1 MFTVFNTALSG
12 LNANS
17 SAIDIVGNN
26 LANLNTTGYKADTV
40 EFQDLMS
47 QQLGASSATNQVGL
61 GVSGAE
67 SVPQF
72 TQGSITQTT
81 GAFDAAI
88 QGNGFFVVSGPNNQL
103 LYTRAGNFTLD
114 PNGQLQT
121 ASGEDVQGWNAVNG
135 VVNPNSA
142 VSNIVVPLNG
152 VTPATAT
159 ANMSATVNLDSSATV
174 GGTDGTYSA
183 PIQVVDA
190 QGGTHTL
197 TVTFT
202 KSSSGSNQW
211 DYAITI
217 PDADLTTPS
226 GGTPLASGTLAF
238 DGTGKLTAPASTDPA
253 IAVKVAGLADGA
265 SDMTI
270 NWNLYDSN
278 GNGLVTQFAQTSG
291 VSATSQDGF
300 QAGQISKVSIS
311 NGGLLV
317 ATYSN
322 GQSATVGQIALA
334 SIENPASMLSV
345 GNNNLQPTVD
355 TSAPAIGAAGSGG
368 RGQIL
373 GQSLEASTVD
383 IATEFANLMAF
394 QQSYQANSR
403 VITTADQ
410 MTQDLIGL
418 IR

>member
-47 QQLGASSATNQVGL
+47 QQLGGSSASNQIGL

-114 PNGQLQT
+114 PTGHLQT
-121 ASGEDVQGWNAVNG
+121 ASGEDVQGWNALTG
-135 VVNPNSA
+135 VVDSNSG
-142 VSNIVVPLNG
+142 VSSIVVPLNG

-159 ANMSATVNLDSSATV
+159 ANMSATVNLDSSATA
-174 GGTDGTYSA
+174 GGTDGTYST
-183 PIQVVDA
+183 PIQVVDS

-197 TVTFT
+197 TATFT
-202 KSSSGSNQW
+202 KSATATNSW
-211 DYAITI
+211 DYTVTI
-217 PDADLTTPS
+217 PDADLTKAS
-226 GGTPLASGTLAF
+226 ATPLAKGTLTF
-238 DGTGKLTAPASTDPA
+238 DGSGKLTTPAAADPP
-253 IAVKVAGLADGA
+253 ISVKIAGLADGA

-270 NWNLYDSN
+270 NWNLYDS
-278 GNGLVTQFAQTSG
+278 GSNGLMTQFAQTSG

-300 QAGQISKVSIS
+300 QAGQISKVAIS
-311 NGGLLV
+311 TGGLLV

-334 SIENPASMLSV
+334 SIENPGSMLSV
-345 GNNNLQPTVD
+345 GNNNLQPTVS

-368 RGQIL
+368 RGQIM

>member
-1 MFTVFNTALSG
+1 MS
-12 LNANS
+12 NA
-17 SAIDIVGNN
+17 
-26 LANLNTTGYKADTV
+26 
-40 EFQDLMS
+40 Q
-47 QQLGASSATNQVGL
+47 
-61 GVSGAE
+61 
-67 SVPQF
+67 SVTQY

-81 GAFDAAI
+81 GSFDAAI

-114 PNGQLQT
+114 TSGHLQT
-121 ASGEDVQGWNAVNG
+121 ASGENVQGWNAKEG
-135 VVNPNSA
+135 VVNPNAA
-142 VSNIVVPLNG
+142 VSDIVVPLNG

-159 ANMSATVNLDSSATV
+159 AKMSVDVNLNAAATA
-174 GGTDGTYSA
+174 GGRDGTYSA

-202 KSSSGSNQW
+202 KSATASNQW
-211 DYAITI
+211 DYSVTI

-226 GGTPLASGTLAF
+226 ATPLATGTLTF
-238 DGTGKLTAPASTDPA
+238 DGTGKLSAPVATDPP
-253 IAVKVAGLADGA
+253 IPVKIAGLADGA
-265 SDMTI
+265 SDMSI
-270 NWNLYDSN
+270 DWSLYDKS
-278 GNGLVTQFAQTSG
+278 GNGLLTQFAQTSG

-300 QAGQISKVSIS
+300 QAGQISKVSIA
-311 NGGLLV
+311 NGGLVV

-322 GQSATVGQIALA
+322 GQSATVGQIGLA
-334 SIENPASMLSV
+334 SIENPASMISV
-345 GNNNLQPTVD
+345 GNNNLQATVN
-355 TSAPAIGAAGSGG
+355 TSAPAIGAAGSSG
-368 RGQIL
+368 RGQIM

-403 VITTADQ
+403 VITTANQ
-410 MTQDLIGL
+410 MTQDLISL

>member
-47 QQLGASSATNQVGL
+47 QQLGTSAADGQVGL
-61 GVSGAE
+61 GVGAAN
-67 SVPQF
+67 SVKQF

-81 GAFDAAI
+81 GSFDAAI
-88 QGNGFFVVSGPNNQL
+88 QGNGFFVIEGANQQL

-114 PNGQLQT
+114 PTGHLQT
-121 ASGEDVQGWNAVNG
+121 ATGENVQGWNAVAG
-135 VVNPNSA
+135 AVNSNST
-142 VSNIVVPLNG
+142 VSDIVVPLNG

-159 ANMSATVNLDSSATV
+159 ANMSATVNLNAGGTM

-202 KSSSGSNQW
+202 KSASNAW
-211 DYAITI
+211 DYSITI
-217 PDADLTTPS
+217 PDADLKTAS
-226 GGTPLASGTLAF
+226 ATPLAKGTLTF
-238 DGTGKLTAPASTDPA
+238 DGTGQLSDPPVKTGS
-253 IAVKVAGLADGA
+253 IAVKIAGLADGA
-265 SDMTI
+265 SDMTV
-270 NWNLYDSN
+270 NWNLYNSS
-278 GNGLVTQFAQTSG
+278 GGALVTQFAQSSG
-291 VSATSQDGF
+291 VSATSQDGTP
-300 QAGQISKVSIS
+300 AGQITKVGIS
-311 NGGLLV
+311 DGGLLV

-322 GQSATVGQIALA
+322 GQSATVGQLALA
-334 SIENPASMLSV
+334 SIENPGSLLAV
-345 GNNNLQPTVD
+345 GDNNLQPTAA
-355 TSAPAIGAAGSGG
+355 TSAPAIGASNSGG
-368 RGQIL
+368 RGQIV
-373 GQSLEASTVD
+373 GQSLESSTVD
-383 IATEFANLMAF
+383 IATEFTNLITF
-394 QQSYQANSR
+394 QRSYQADSR

>member
-1 MFTVFNTALSG
+1 MFSVFNTALSG

-17 SAIDIVGNN
+17 TAIDIVGNN
-26 LANLNTTGYKADTV
+26 LANLNTTGYKADSV

-47 QQLGASSATNQVGL
+47 QELDGASTTSQVGL
-61 GVSGAE
+61 GVGAAE

-72 TQGSITQTT
+72 TQGSVTQT
-81 GAFDAAI
+81 GGSYDAAI
-88 QGNGFFVVSGPNNQL
+88 QGNGFFMVNTPSGQS
-103 LYTRAGNFTLD
+103 LYTRDGSFTLD

-121 ASGEDVQGWNAVNG
+121 ATGQDVQGWNAVNG

-142 VSNIVVPLNG
+142 VSDIVVPLNG

-159 ANMSATVNLDSSATV
+159 ANMSATVNLDATATA
-174 GGTDGTYSA
+174 GSTDGTYAA
-183 PIQVVDA
+183 PIQVVDSL
-190 QGGTHTL
+190 GCTHTL

-202 KSSSGSNQW
+202 KTASNQW
-211 DYAITI
+211 NYAITI
-217 PDADLTTPS
+217 PDADLTTPT
-226 GGTPLASGTLAF
+226 GGTPLASGSLTF
-238 DGTGKLTAPASTDPA
+238 DGNGNLTSPAATDPP
-253 IAVKVAGLADGA
+253 IAVAIPGLVDGA
-265 SDMTI
+265 SEPTTI
-270 NWNLYDSN
+270 NWNLYNSS
-278 GNGLVTQFAQTSG
+278 GTCLVTQFAQTSG
-291 VSATSQDGF
+291 VSATTQDGF
-300 QAGQISKVSIS
+300 QAGQISNVAIS

-345 GNNNLQPTVD
+345 GNNNLQPTAD
-355 TSAPAIGAAGSGG
+355 TSAPAIGAANSGG

-383 IATEFANLMAF
+383 IATEFANLMAY

-410 MTQDLIGL
+410 MMQDLIGL

>member
-17 SAIDIVGNN
+17 TAIDIVGNN

-47 QQLGASSATNQVGL
+47 QQLGTTSAQVGL
-61 GVSGAE
+61 GVAGAQ
-67 SVPQF
+67 SVRQF
-72 TQGSITQTT
+72 AQGSITQTT
-81 GAFDAAI
+81 GAYDAAI
-88 QGNGFFVVSGPNNQL
+88 QGNGFFVVHAADGQT
-103 LYTRAGNFTLD
+103 LYTRAGDFTLS
-114 PNGQLQT
+114 PTGRLQT
-121 ASGEDVQGWNAVNG
+121 ATGENVQGWNAVG
-135 VVNPNSA
+135 GLVNPNST
-142 VSNIVVPLNG
+142 VGDIVVPISG

-159 ANMSATVNLDSSATV
+159 ANMSATVNLNAGGTV

-183 PIQVVDA
+183 PVQVVDA

-197 TVTFT
+197 TMTFT
-202 KSSSGSNQW
+202 KSDSNKW

-217 PDADLTTPS
+217 PDADLKTS
-226 GGTPLASGTLAF
+226 SATPLATGTLTF
-238 DGTGKLTAPASTDPA
+238 DGTGQLTTPAATDPPVSVS
-253 IAVKVAGLADGA
+253 ITGLADGA
-265 SDMTI
+265 PDMKI
-270 NWNLYDSN
+270 NWNLFDS
-278 GNGLVTQFAQTSG
+278 GGTGLVTQFTQANG
-291 VSATSQDGF
+291 VSATSQDGVA
-300 QAGQISKVSIS
+300 AGQITKVGIS

-334 SIENPASMLSV
+334 TIENPGSMLAI
-345 GNNNLQPTVD
+345 GNNNLQPTAS
-355 TSAPAIGAAGSGG
+355 TSAPAIGASGTSG
-368 RGQIL
+368 RGEIV
-373 GQSLEASTVD
+373 GQSLEGSTVD
-383 IATEFANLMAF
+383 IATEFTNLLTF
-394 QQSYQANSR
+394 QRSYQANSR

>member
-47 QQLGASSATNQVGL
+47 QQLGGSSASNQIGL

-67 SVPQF
+67 SVRQF

-81 GAFDAAI
+81 GSFDAAI
-88 QGNGFFVVSGPNNQL
+88 QGNGFFVVSGPNDQL

-114 PNGQLQT
+114 STGHLQT
-121 ASGEDVQGWNAVNG
+121 ANGENVQGWNAQGG

-142 VSNIVVPLNG
+142 VSAIVVPLNG
-152 VTPATAT
+152 ATPATAT
-159 ANMSATVNLDSSATV
+159 ANMSATVNLNASAAV
-174 GGTDGTYSA
+174 GGTAGTYST

-197 TVTFT
+197 TMTFT
-202 KSSSGSNQW
+202 KTDANKW
-211 DYAITI
+211 DYAITV
-217 PDADLTTPS
+217 PDADLKTPS
-226 GGTPLASGTLAF
+226 ATPLAKGTLTF
-238 DGTGKLTAPASTDPA
+238 DGTGRLSDPP
-253 IAVKVAGLADGA
+253 VATGSVPVTITGLADGA
-265 SDMTI
+265 ADMSI
-270 NWNLYDSN
+270 NWNLYGSS
-278 GNGLVTQFAQTSG
+278 GSGVVTQFAQTSG

-300 QAGQISKVSIS
+300 QAGQITNVAIS

-334 SIENPASMLSV
+334 SIENPESMLSV
-345 GNNNLQPTVD
+345 GNNNLQPTAG
-355 TSAPAIGAAGSGG
+355 TSTPAIGTAGSGG

>member
-12 LNANS
+12 LSANS
-17 SAIDIVGNN
+17 TAIDIVGNN
-26 LANLNTTGYKADTV
+26 LANLNTTGYKADAV

-47 QQLGASSATNQVGL
+47 QQLGTASTGQVGL
-61 GVSGAE
+61 GVGSAE
-67 SVPQF
+67 SVRQF
-72 TQGSITQTT
+72 TQGSVTQTT

-88 QGNGFFVVSGPNNQL
+88 QGSGFFVVRDSSQQL

-114 PNGQLQT
+114 PTGHLQT
-121 ASGEDVQGWNAVNG
+121 ATGENVQGWNAKAG

-142 VSNIVVPLNG
+142 VSDIVVPLNG

-159 ANMSATVNLDSSATV
+159 ANMSATVNLNASGTV
-174 GGTDGTYSA
+174 GGTNGTYSA

-202 KSSSGSNQW
+202 KSDANKW

-217 PDADLTTPS
+217 PDADLKTAS
-226 GGTPLASGTLAF
+226 ATPLVTGTLTF
-238 DGTGKLTAPASTDPA
+238 DGTGQLSDPPVTADP
-253 IAVKVAGLADGA
+253 ISVKVSGLADGA
-265 SDMTI
+265 SDLTV
-270 NWNLYDSN
+270 NWNLYNSS
-278 GNGLVTQFAQTSG
+278 GGALVTQFAQSSG
-291 VSATSQDGF
+291 VSATSQDGTP
-300 QAGQISKVSIS
+300 AGQITKVGIS
-311 NGGLLV
+311 NGGLLM

-334 SIENPASMLSV
+334 SIENPGSLLAV
-345 GNNNLQPTVD
+345 GNNNLQPTAA
-355 TSAPAIGAAGSGG
+355 TSAPAIGAASSGG
-368 RGQIL
+368 RGQIV
-373 GQSLEASTVD
+373 GQSLEGSTVD
-383 IATEFANLMAF
+383 IATEFTNLITF
-394 QQSYQANSR
+394 QRSYQANSR

>member
-26 LANLNTTGYKADTV
+26 LANLNTTGYKTETV

-47 QQLGASSATNQVGL
+47 QQLGGSSASNQIGL

-81 GAFDAAI
+81 GSFDAAI
-88 QGNGFFVVSGPNNQL
+88 QGNGFFVVSGPNDQL

-114 PNGQLQT
+114 PTGHLQT
-121 ASGEDVQGWNAVNG
+121 ASGEDVEGWNAQGG

-142 VSNIVVPLNG
+142 VSDIVVPLNG
-152 VTPATAT
+152 ATPATAS
-159 ANMSATVNLDSSATV
+159 ANMSATVNLNSSAAV
-174 GGTDGTYSA
+174 GGTDGTYST

-202 KSSSGSNQW
+202 KTDANKW

-217 PDADLTTPS
+217 PDADLKTPS
-226 GGTPLASGTLAF
+226 TTPLAKGTLTF
-238 DGTGKLTAPASTDPA
+238 DGTGQLSDPPVATGSVPVA
-253 IAVKVAGLADGA
+253 ITGLADGA
-265 SDMTI
+265 ADMSI
-270 NWNLYDSN
+270 NWNLYDSS
-278 GNGLVTQFAQTSG
+278 GNGVVTQFAQTSG

-300 QAGQISKVSIS
+300 QAGQITNVAIS

-334 SIENPASMLSV
+334 SIENPESMLSV
-345 GNNNLQPTVD
+345 GNNNMQPTVG
-355 TSAPAIGAAGSGG
+355 TSTPAIGTAGSGG

>member
-12 LNANS
+12 LSANS
-17 SAIDIVGNN
+17 TAIDIVGNN

-47 QQLGASSATNQVGL
+47 QQLGTASTGQVGL
-61 GVSGAE
+61 GVGSAE
-67 SVPQF
+67 SVRQL
-72 TQGSITQTT
+72 TQGSVTQTT

-88 QGNGFFVVSGPNNQL
+88 QGSGFFVVKDVNQQL

-114 PNGQLQT
+114 PTGHLQT
-121 ASGEDVQGWNAVNG
+121 ATGENVQGWNAAAG

-142 VSNIVVPLNG
+142 VSDIVVPLNG

-159 ANMSATVNLDSSATV
+159 SNMSATVNLNASGTL
-174 GGTDGTYSA
+174 GGTTGTYSA

-202 KSSSGSNQW
+202 KSDANKW

-226 GGTPLASGTLAF
+226 ATPLATGTLTF
-238 DGTGKLTAPASTDPA
+238 DGTGQLSDPP
-253 IAVKVAGLADGA
+253 VKTGSIEVKIAGLGDGA
-265 SDMTI
+265 SDMDV
-270 NWNLYDSN
+270 NWNLYNSS
-278 GNGLVTQFAQTSG
+278 GGALVTQFAQSSG
-291 VSATSQDGF
+291 VSATSQDGTP
-300 QAGQISKVSIS
+300 AGQITKVGIS

-334 SIENPASMLSV
+334 SIENPGSLLAV
-345 GNNNLQPTVD
+345 GNNSLQPTAA
-355 TSAPAIGAAGSGG
+355 TSAPAIGAANSGG
-368 RGQIL
+368 RGQIV
-373 GQSLEASTVD
+373 GQSLESSTVD
-383 IATEFANLMAF
+383 IATEFTNLITF
-394 QQSYQANSR
+394 QRSYQANSR

>member
-12 LNANS
+12 LKANS
-17 SAIDIVGNN
+17 TAIDIIGNN
-26 LANLNTTGYKADTV
+26 LANLNTTAYKADVV

-47 QQLGASSATNQVGL
+47 QQLEGSSASSQIGL

-67 SVPQF
+67 SVAQF
-72 TQGSITQTT
+72 TQGSVTQTA
-81 GAFDAAI
+81 GAYDAAI
-88 QGNGFFVVSGPNNQL
+88 QGNGFFVVSGANKQL

-114 PNGQLQT
+114 PTGHLQT
-121 ASGEDVQGWNAVNG
+121 AGGDYVQGWNAVAG
-135 VVNPNSA
+135 VVNTNTA
-142 VSNIVVPLNG
+142 VSDILLPLNG
-152 VTPATAT
+152 VSPATAT
-159 ANMSATVNLDSSATV
+159 TNMSATVNLNASATA
-174 GGTDGTYSA
+174 GTTDGTYSA
-183 PIQVVDA
+183 PIKVVDA

-202 KSSSGSNQW
+202 KSASGSNSW
-211 DYAITI
+211 DYSITI
-217 PDADLTTPS
+217 PDADLATPS
-226 GGTPLASGTLAF
+226 GGTPLATGTLTF
-238 DGTGKLTAPASTDPA
+238 DGTGKLTSPAATDPPVAVA
-253 IAVKVAGLADGA
+253 ITGLADGA
-265 SDMTI
+265 SDMNI
-270 NWNLYDSN
+270 NWKLYDSN
-278 GNGLVTQFAQTSG
+278 GNGLVTQFAQASG
-291 VSATSQDGF
+291 VSSTSQDGF
-300 QAGQISKVSIS
+300 QAGQITNVGIA

-322 GQSATVGQIALA
+322 GQTANVGQLALA
-334 SIENPASMLSV
+334 SIENPGTMLSV
-345 GNNNLQPTVD
+345 GNNNLQPGSD
-355 TSAPAIGAAGSGG
+355 TTAPAIGAAGSGG

>member
-47 QQLGASSATNQVGL
+47 QQLGGSSASNQIGL

-114 PNGQLQT
+114 PTGHLQT
-121 ASGEDVQGWNAVNG
+121 ASGEDVQGWNAVTG
-135 VVNPNSA
+135 VVNANSG

-159 ANMSATVNLDSSATV
+159 ANMSATVNLNSGATA
-174 GGTDGTYSA
+174 GGTDGTYST
-183 PIQVVDA
+183 PIQVVDS

-197 TVTFT
+197 TATFT
-202 KSSSGSNQW
+202 KSATATNQW
-211 DYAITI
+211 DYTVTI
-217 PDADLTTPS
+217 PDADLTKAS
-226 GGTPLASGTLAF
+226 ATPLAKGTLTF
-238 DGTGKLTAPASTDPA
+238 DGSGKLTTPAAADPP
-253 IAVKVAGLADGA
+253 ISVKIAGLADGA

-270 NWNLYDSN
+270 NWNLYDSG

-300 QAGQISKVSIS
+300 QAGQISKVTIS
-311 NGGLLV
+311 TGGLLV

-334 SIENPASMLSV
+334 SIENPGSMLSV
-345 GNNNLQPTVD
+345 GNNNLQPTVS

-368 RGQIL
+368 RGQIM

-383 IATEFANLMAF
+383 IATEFANLMSF

>member
-17 SAIDIVGNN
+17 TAIDIVGNN
-26 LANLNTTGYKADTV
+26 LANLNTTAYKSDTV
-40 EFQDLMS
+40 EFQDMMS
-47 QQLGASSATNQVGL
+47 QQLGASSASGQVGL

-88 QGNGFFVVSGPNNQL
+88 QGNGFFVVSGPDNQF

-114 PNGQLQT
+114 PTGHLQT
-121 ASGEDVQGWNAVNG
+121 ASGQDVQGWNAVEG

-142 VSNIVVPLNG
+142 VSDIVVPLNG

-159 ANMSATVNLDSSATV
+159 LNMSATVNLDASATA

-183 PIQVVDA
+183 PIQVVDSL
-190 QGGTHTL
+190 GGTHTL
-197 TVTFT
+197 TATFT
-202 KSSSGSNQW
+202 KSATAANSW
-211 DYAITI
+211 DYAISI
-217 PDADLTTPS
+217 PDADLTTP
-226 GGTPLASGTLAF
+226 GTAPLATGTLTF
-238 DGTGKLTAPASTDPA
+238 DGSGKLTSPASTDAP
-253 IAVKVAGLADGA
+253 IAVKVTGLADGA
-265 SDMTI
+265 SDLNI
-270 NWNLYDSN
+270 NWNLYNSS
-278 GNGLVTQFAQTSG
+278 GASSITQFAQTSG

-322 GQSATVGQIALA
+322 GQSATVGEIALA
-334 SIENPASMLSV
+334 SIENPASMISV
-345 GNNNLQPTVD
+345 GNNNLQATVD
-355 TSAPAIGAAGSGG
+355 TSAPAIGAAGSSG
-368 RGQIL
+368 RGQIM

-403 VITTADQ
+403 VITTANT
-410 MTQDLIGL
+410 MMQDLISL

>member
-17 SAIDIVGNN
+17 TAIDIVGNN
-26 LANLNTTGYKADTV
+26 LANLNTTAYKADTV

-47 QQLGASSATNQVGL
+47 QQLGGSSASSQVGL
-61 GVSGAE
+61 GVGGAE
-67 SVPQF
+67 SVPQYI
-72 TQGSITQTT
+72 QGSITQTT
-81 GAFDAAI
+81 GAYDAAI

-103 LYTRAGNFTLD
+103 LYTRAGDFTLD
-114 PNGQLQT
+114 PTGHLQT
-121 ASGEDVQGWNAVNG
+121 ASGLDVQGWNAVAG
-135 VVNPNSA
+135 VVDPNSA

-159 ANMSATVNLDSSATV
+159 ANMSATVNLDSTATA
-174 GGTDGTYSA
+174 GGTDGTYST
-183 PIQVVDA
+183 PIQVIDS
-190 QGGTHTL
+190 QGGSHTL
-197 TVTFT
+197 TATFT
-202 KSSSGSNQW
+202 KSTTATNSW

-217 PDADLTTPS
+217 PDADLTTS
-226 GGTPLASGTLAF
+226 STTPLATGTLTF
-238 DGTGKLTAPASTDPA
+238 DGNGKLITPASTDAPV
-253 IAVKVAGLADGA
+253 AVKITGLADGA
-265 SDMTI
+265 SDMTV
-270 NWNLYDSN
+270 NWNLYDSS

-300 QAGQISKVSIS
+300 QAGQISKVTIS

-334 SIENPASMLSV
+334 SIENPGSMLSV

-355 TSAPAIGAAGSGG
+355 TSAPAIGTAGSGG

-383 IATEFANLMAF
+383 IATEFANLMAY

-410 MTQDLIGL
+410 MIQDLVGL

>member
-1 MFTVFNTALSG
+1 MFTVFDTALSG

-17 SAIDIVGNN
+17 TAISIVGNN

-47 QQLGASSATNQVGL
+47 QQLGASSASNQVGL
-61 GVSGAE
+61 GVSGAQ

-72 TQGSITQTT
+72 IQGSITQTT
-81 GAFDAAI
+81 GSYDAAI
-88 QGNGFFVVSGPNNQL
+88 QGDGFFVVSGPNNQF
-103 LYTRAGNFTLD
+103 LYTRAGDFTLD
-114 PNGQLQT
+114 PTGHLQT
-121 ASGEDVQGWNAVNG
+121 ASGEDVQGWNAVAG

-142 VSNIVVPLNG
+142 VSDIVIPLNK

-159 ANMSATVNLDSSATV
+159 ANMSATVNLDASATA
-174 GGTDGTYSA
+174 GATNGTYA
-183 PIQVVDA
+183 TPIQVVDA

-202 KSSSGSNQW
+202 KSATASNQW
-211 DYAITI
+211 DYAVTI

-226 GGTPLASGTLAF
+226 GGTPLASGTLTF
-238 DGTGKLTAPASTDPA
+238 DGTGKLTSPAATDPP
-253 IAVKVAGLADGA
+253 ISVSITGLADGA
-265 SDMTI
+265 SDMAI
-270 NWNLYDSN
+270 NWNLYDTS

-291 VSATSQDGF
+291 VSATSQDGV
-300 QAGQISKVSIS
+300 QAGQITKVGITD
-311 NGGLLV
+311 GGLLV

-322 GQSATVGQIALA
+322 GQQATVGQIALA
-334 SIENPASMLSV
+334 SIENPGSMLSV

-355 TSAPAIGAAGSGG
+355 TSAPAIGTANSGG
-368 RGQIL
+368 RGQII

-383 IATEFANLMAF
+383 IATEFANLMAY

>member
-1 MFTVFNTALSG
+1 MGTVFNTALSG
-12 LNANS
+12 LNAS
-17 SAIDIVGNN
+17 STAIDIVGNN
-26 LANLNTTGYKADTV
+26 LANLNTTGFKADTV

-47 QQLGASSATNQVGL
+47 QQLGTASATSQVGL
-61 GVSGAE
+61 GVGNAE
-67 SVPQF
+67 SVPEF
-72 TQGSITQTT
+72 TQGAITQTT
-81 GAFDAAI
+81 GPYDAAI
-88 QGNGFFVVSGPNNQL
+88 QGNGFFVVSGPNNQT
-103 LYTRAGNFTLD
+103 LYTRDGSFTLD
-114 PNGQLQT
+114 PTGQLQT
-121 ASGEDVQGWNAVNG
+121 ASGQDVQGWNAVNG
-135 VVNPNSA
+135 VVNTNTP

-159 ANMSATVNLDSSATV
+159 ANMSATVNLDSGATA

-183 PIQVVDA
+183 PIQVVDSEGA
-190 QGGTHTL
+190 THTL

-202 KSSSGSNQW
+202 ETASNQW
-211 DYAITI
+211 GYAITI
-217 PDADLTTPS
+217 PSADLTKAST
-226 GGTPLASGTLAF
+226 TPLATGTLTF
-238 DGTGKLTAPASTDPA
+238 DGNGNLTSPAATDKPVS
-253 IAVKVAGLADGA
+253 VKITGLADGA
-265 SDMTI
+265 SDMDI
-270 NWNLYDSN
+270 NWNLYNSS
-278 GNGLVTQFAQTSG
+278 GTGLVTQFAQTSG

-300 QAGQISKVSIS
+300 QAGQITNVAIS
-311 NGGLLV
+311 NGGLLT

-345 GNNNLQPTVD
+345 GNNNLQPTAD
-355 TSAPAIGAAGSGG
+355 TSAPAIGAANSGG

-383 IATEFANLMAF
+383 IATEFANLMAY

-410 MTQDLIGL
+410 MMQDLIGL

>member
-1 MFTVFNTALSG
+1 MFTVFETALSG

-17 SAIDIVGNN
+17 TAIDIVGNN

-47 QQLGASSATNQVGL
+47 QQLGGSSASNQVGL
-61 GVSGAE
+61 GVSGAG

-88 QGNGFFVVSGPNNQL
+88 QGNGFFVVSGPNNQT

-114 PNGQLQT
+114 PTGHLQT
-121 ASGEDVQGWNAVNG
+121 ASGEDVQGWNAVDG
-135 VVNPNSA
+135 VVNANSPA
-142 VSNIVVPLNG
+142 SNIVVPLNG
-152 VTPATAT
+152 VTPATVT
-159 ANMSATVNLDSSATV
+159 ANMSATVNLDSSATA

-183 PIQVVDA
+183 PIQVVDS

-202 KSSSGSNQW
+202 KSATASNSW

-217 PDADLTTPS
+217 PDADLSKAST
-226 GGTPLASGTLAF
+226 TPLATGTLTF
-238 DGTGKLTAPASTDPA
+238 DGNGNLTSPAATDKPVS
-253 IAVKVAGLADGA
+253 VKITGLADGA
-265 SDMTI
+265 SDMNI
-270 NWNLYDSN
+270 NWNLYNSS
-278 GNGLVTQFAQTSG
+278 GTGLVTQFAQTSG

-300 QAGQISKVSIS
+300 QAGQITNVAIS
-311 NGGLLV
+311 NGGLLT

-322 GQSATVGQIALA
+322 GQSASVGQIALA

-345 GNNNLQPTVD
+345 GNNNLQPTAD
-355 TSAPAIGAAGSGG
+355 TSAPAIGAANSGG

>member
-81 GAFDAAI
+81 GAFDAGI

-238 DGTGKLTAPASTDPA
+238 DGTGKLTAPAGTDPA

-355 TSAPAIGAAGSGG
+355 TSAPAIGTAGSGG

-403 VITTADQ
+403 VITTANQ
-410 MTQDLIGL
+410 MTQDLISL

>member
-1 MFTVFNTALSG
+1 MFAVFNTALSG

-17 SAIDIVGNN
+17 TAIDIVGNN
-26 LANLNTTGYKADTV
+26 LANLNTTGYKVDTV

-47 QQLGASSATNQVGL
+47 QQLGGSSAASQVGL
-61 GVSGAE
+61 GVGNAE
-67 SVPQF
+67 SVAQF

-81 GAFDAAI
+81 GPYDAAI
-88 QGNGFFVVSGPNNQL
+88 QGNGFFVVSGPNNEL

-114 PNGQLQT
+114 ATGHLQT
-121 ASGEDVQGWNAVNG
+121 ASGDDVQGWNAVAG
-135 VVNPNSA
+135 VVNPNSP
-142 VSNIVVPLNG
+142 VSNIAIPLNG
-152 VTPATAT
+152 VTPASAT
-159 ANMSATVNLDSSATV
+159 ANMSATVNLDASATA
-174 GGTDGTYSA
+174 GGTDGTYST
-183 PIQVVDA
+183 PIQVVDSL
-190 QGGTHTL
+190 GGTHTL

-202 KSSSGSNQW
+202 KSTSGSNQW
-211 DYAITI
+211 DYAINI
-217 PDADLTTPS
+217 PNADLTTAS
-226 GGTPLASGTLAF
+226 TTPLASGTLTF
-238 DGTGKLTAPASTDPA
+238 DSNGNLTTPATTDGPVSVN
-253 IAVKVAGLADGA
+253 ISGLADGA

-300 QAGQISKVSIS
+300 QAGQITNVAIS

-322 GQSATVGQIALA
+322 GQQATVGQIALA
-334 SIENPASMLSV
+334 SIENPDSLLSV
-345 GNNNLQPTVD
+345 GNNNLQPTAA

-383 IATEFANLMAF
+383 IATEFTNLMAF

>member
-1 MFTVFNTALSG
+1 
-12 LNANS
+12 
-17 SAIDIVGNN
+17 
-26 LANLNTTGYKADTV
+26 
-40 EFQDLMS
+40 
-47 QQLGASSATNQVGL
+47 
-61 GVSGAE
+61 
-67 SVPQF
+67 
-72 TQGSITQTT
+72 
-81 GAFDAAI
+81 
-88 QGNGFFVVSGPNNQL
+88 
-103 LYTRAGNFTLD
+103 
-114 PNGQLQT
+114 
-121 ASGEDVQGWNAVNG
+121 
-135 VVNPNSA
+135 
-142 VSNIVVPLNG
+142 
-152 VTPATAT
+152 
-159 ANMSATVNLDSSATV
+159 MSATVNLDSSATV

>member
-1 MFTVFNTALSG
+1 M
-12 LNANS
+12 
-17 SAIDIVGNN
+17 
-26 LANLNTTGYKADTV
+26 K
-40 EFQDLMS
+40 
-47 QQLGASSATNQVGL
+47 
-61 GVSGAE
+61 
-67 SVPQF
+67 
-72 TQGSITQTT
+72 
-81 GAFDAAI
+81 
-88 QGNGFFVVSGPNNQL
+88 
-103 LYTRAGNFTLD
+103 
-114 PNGQLQT
+114 
-121 ASGEDVQGWNAVNG
+121 
-135 VVNPNSA
+135 
-142 VSNIVVPLNG
+142 
-152 VTPATAT
+152 VT
-159 ANMSATVNLDSSATV
+159 
-174 GGTDGTYSA
+174 
-183 PIQVVDA
+183 
-190 QGGTHTL
+190 
-197 TVTFT
+197 
-202 KSSSGSNQW
+202 
-211 DYAITI
+211 
-217 PDADLTTPS
+217 
-226 GGTPLASGTLAF
+226 
-238 DGTGKLTAPASTDPA
+238 
-253 IAVKVAGLADGA
+253 GLADGA

-270 NWNLYDSN
+270 NWNLYDSS

-334 SIENPASMLSV
+334 SIENPGSMLSV
-345 GNNNLQPTVD
+345 GNNNLQPTVN

>member
-12 LNANS
+12 LSANAT
-17 SAIDIVGNN
+17 AIDIVGNN
-26 LANLNTTGYKADTV
+26 LANLNTTGYKATTV

-47 QQLGASSATNQVGL
+47 QQLGSSSTGQVGL
-61 GVSGAE
+61 GVGSAE
-67 SVPQF
+67 SVRQF

-81 GAFDAAI
+81 GGFDAAI
-88 QGNGFFVVSGPNNQL
+88 QGSGFFVVRDSSQQL

-114 PNGQLQT
+114 PTGHLQT
-121 ASGEDVQGWNAVNG
+121 ATGDNVQGWNAAAG

-142 VSNIVVPLNG
+142 VSDIVVPLNG

-159 ANMSATVNLDSSATV
+159 KNISATVNLNASATV
-174 GGTDGTYSA
+174 AGKDGTYSA

-190 QGGTHTL
+190 QGAIHTL

-202 KSSSGSNQW
+202 KSDSNKW

-217 PDADLTTPS
+217 PDADVKTPS
-226 GGTPLASGTLAF
+226 ATPLAEGTLTF
-238 DGTGKLTAPASTDPA
+238 DGTGQLSNPPLATGSVAVA
-253 IAVKVAGLADGA
+253 IAGLADGA
-265 SDMTI
+265 SDLSV
-270 NWNLYDSN
+270 NWNLYN
-278 GNGLVTQFAQTSG
+278 EAGGAMVTQFAQAGG
-291 VSATSQDGF
+291 VSATSQDGTP
-300 QAGQISKVSIS
+300 AGQITKVGIS

-334 SIENPASMLSV
+334 SIENPGSLLAV
-345 GNNNLQPTVD
+345 GNNNFHPTAA
-355 TSAPAIGAAGSGG
+355 TSAPAIGEANSGG
-368 RGQIL
+368 RGQIM
-373 GQSLEASTVD
+373 GQSLEGSTVD
-383 IATEFANLMAF
+383 IATEFTNLITF
-394 QQSYQANSR
+394 QRSYQANSR

>member
-17 SAIDIVGNN
+17 TAIDIVGNN
-26 LANLNTTGYKADTV
+26 LANLNTTAYKADTV

-47 QQLGASSATNQVGL
+47 QQLGGSSASSQVGL
-61 GVSGAE
+61 GVSSAE
-67 SVPQF
+67 SVPQY

-81 GAFDAAI
+81 GSYDAAI

-103 LYTRAGNFTLD
+103 LYTRAGDFTLD
-114 PNGQLQT
+114 PGGHLQT
-121 ASGEDVQGWNAVNG
+121 ASGQDVQGWNAVSG
-135 VVNPNSA
+135 AVDPNSA

-152 VTPATAT
+152 VRPATAT
-159 ANMSATVNLDSSATV
+159 ANMSATVNLDSLATA
-174 GGTDGTYSA
+174 GGTNGTYST
-183 PIQVVDA
+183 PIQVIDS
-190 QGGTHTL
+190 QGGSHTL

-202 KSSSGSNQW
+202 KSATATNQW
-211 DYAITI
+211 DYAVTI

-226 GGTPLASGTLAF
+226 GGTPLASGTLTF
-238 DGTGKLTAPASTDPA
+238 DGNGRLATPAATDAPVS
-253 IAVKVAGLADGA
+253 VKIAGLADGA
-265 SDMTI
+265 SDLSV
-270 NWNLYDSN
+270 NWNLYNSS
-278 GNGLVTQFAQTSG
+278 GSGLVTQFAQTSG

-300 QAGQISKVSIS
+300 QAGQISKVTIS

-334 SIENPASMLSV
+334 SIENPGSMLSV

-368 RGQIL
+368 RGQIV

-383 IATEFANLMAF
+383 IATEFANLMSF

-403 VITTADQ
+403 VLTTANQ